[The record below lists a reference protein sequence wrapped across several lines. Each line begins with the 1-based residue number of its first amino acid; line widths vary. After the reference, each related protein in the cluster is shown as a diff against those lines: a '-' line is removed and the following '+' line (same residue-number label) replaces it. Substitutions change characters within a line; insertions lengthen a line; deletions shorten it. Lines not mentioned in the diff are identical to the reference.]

1 MNKKQSKQ
9 KETQK
14 ERMPVFTGNYIRD
27 GVVSDA
33 EKATE
38 VALAIYETFNKK
50 KNKPKNE
57 KI

>member
-9 KETQK
+9 KEMQK

-27 GVVSDA
+27 GVVSDT

-50 KNKPKNE
+50 KNKPKN
-57 KI
+57 